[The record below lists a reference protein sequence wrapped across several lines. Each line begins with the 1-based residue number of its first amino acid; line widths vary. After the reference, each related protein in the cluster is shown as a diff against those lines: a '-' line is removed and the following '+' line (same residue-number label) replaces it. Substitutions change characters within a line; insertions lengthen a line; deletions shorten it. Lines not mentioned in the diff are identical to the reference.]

1 MSSYYIS
8 IQSRLNQR
16 VQAKRAA
23 DNLKP
28 PSLMNP
34 GSEKAFA
41 DARNALKKEYLDGL
55 MLESHDMS
63 VLIIALN
70 QIGID
75 HPGLDIPAY
84 VTRAWESKRMDPALE
99 QALQEKEY
107 EQAEARA
114 KASKSDKKQG
124 ELEGQLKLKLN
135 DDGSE
140 AEGGDVT
147 VKKMPV
153 TMEELAEQ
161 IEAMQTE
168 LAMTQDDLNTRFTAA
183 GFDNTKSQDE
193 QLAAYQTVWIELNNI
208 LIEADLQLGSMAEA
222 TEEPAAEEQKAGLI
236 DTIRTAR
243 GLVSDD
249 LLIQIADLVAQDL
262 AGDAETILHHHYAN
276 VCGIEDDALIT
287 EYVALVIASSDDLPS
302 EPTPEDGEETLNE
315 LIAANLKR
323 AEELNI
329 SMDDLDQLYKDAAY
343 DPEATLTECRTAAET
358 VQRRLAVMKP
368 VKKRTGSKKK
378 TTKAAEVAE
387 AEDLAT
393 ADLIG

>member
-1 MSSYYIS
+1 MSSHRIEIEKRLGKRKQAEEDWQDTRVPNMLS
-8 IQSRLNQR
+8 KASQS
-16 VQAKRAA
+16 
-23 DNLKP
+23 
-28 PSLMNP
+28 
-34 GSEKAFA
+34 AFQKTLTTL
-41 DARNALKKEYLDGL
+41 REEYLDNCL
-55 MLESHDMS
+55 IETHDMG
-63 VLIIALN
+63 VLLRTLNIIEQRH
-70 QIGID
+70 QIDVNAI
-75 HPGLDIPAY
+75 
-84 VTRAWESKRMDPALE
+84 VTEAWNERRLPHSI
-99 QALQEKEY
+99 QQEMHER
-107 EQAEARA
+107 EHAEAEKRE
-114 KASKSDKKQG
+114 KAAKSDKKQG

-147 VKKMPV
+147 VKKMP
-153 TMEELAEQ
+153 TELGDLQEA
-161 IEAMQTE
+161 IYAMQE
-168 LAMTQDDLNTRFTAA
+168 QLQMTDEDLNTRFSAA
-183 GFDNTKSQDE
+183 GFSNTKSEDE
-193 QLAAYQTVWIELNNI
+193 QLAAHQTVWIELNNI
-208 LIEADLQLGSMAEA
+208 MIEADLQLGSMAEA

-243 GLVSDD
+243 GLVADD

-343 DPEATLTECRTAAET
+343 DPEATLSECRNAAET
-358 VQRRLAVMKP
+358 VQRRLAAMKP
-368 VKKRTGSKKK
+368 VKKRGASKKK